1 MGLESIQHAIGVE
14 VRAVVVSDGD
24 ITVVD
29 AVVDA
34 NTAVGNATK
43 LGSGVVGSVGA
54 AWPLVAV
61 ASRAVADLT
70 IGRVAVVRTLT
81 TPSIQG

>member
-1 MGLESIQHAIGVE
+1 MSLESIQHAIGVE
-14 VRAVVVSDGD
+14 VRAIVVSDGD

-34 NTAVGNATK
+34 NTAIGNVTT
-43 LGSGVVGSVGA
+43 LGSGVVRSIGA
-54 AWPLVAV
+54 AWFLVAV

-70 IGRVAVVRTLT
+70 IGRVAVGRAFT
-81 TPSIQG
+81 TPSMQG